1 MSMIR
6 PITDLQDNFAEISR
20 FARETAQPVFLTKD
34 GYGDIVVLSMEAYE
48 KMRFNIEV
56 DIKLQEAEKIDK
68 LTGKRYTIE
77 EVRKAVND
85 AIGGT
90 NSV

>member
-1 MSMIR
+1 MIR

>member
-34 GYGDIVVLSMEAYE
+34 GYGDMVVLSMEAYE
-48 KMRFNIEV
+48 KMRFDIEV
-56 DIKLQEAEKIDK
+56 DIKLQEAEMVDK
-68 LTGKRYTIE
+68 LTGKRYTPE
-77 EVRKAVND
+77 EVWKSVSD
-85 AIGGT
+85 IIGGSG
-90 NSV
+90 SV